1 MLGNVSHT
9 GLAHTGTP
17 GISNVSHTGLAHTG
31 TPGISTL
38 LASDSLG
45 QLVNF

>member
-1 MLGNVSHT
+1 MLG
-9 GLAHTGTP
+9 
-17 GISNVSHTGLAHTG
+17 NVSHTGLAHTG